1 MSDNKEAEQTSQVTA
16 PKKNLKDIWMELA
29 PKSQFRLKIG
39 AAVAAVIVVFGVGFT
54 AGYEKAKA
62 DVRLV
67 FEQAFSGLDAE
78 ESTEATE
85 EPVEKDVL
93 AEVGTRE
100 NPAPMGTTVIF
111 SDNSGDVWEVTLSD
125 PILNAAD
132 VVANEN
138 MFNDPAPEG
147 FQFAMVTV
155 TAKYIGKETGT
166 PAWDLTIDYVSA
178 AGTTHTTGDTYAVVP
193 NALMDVNELYPDAI
207 GVGNI
212 VIAVPVT
219 DVESGNWTISAGYG
233 NEKYFYK
240 AQ

>member
-1 MSDNKEAEQTSQVTA
+1 MTVKKDTDSTPEVAVQKKTLKELW
-16 PKKNLKDIWMELA
+16 NELA

-39 AAVAAVIVVFGVGFT
+39 AAIAAFVIVLGAGYT
-54 AGYEKAKA
+54 AGYEKAKS
-62 DVRLV
+62 DVRLAI
-67 FEQAFSGLDAE
+67 EQAFSGDDAE
-78 ESTEATE
+78 VATE
-85 EPVEKDVL
+85 PTDEPVEKDVF
-93 AEVGTRE
+93 AEVGTRK

-111 SDNSGDVWEVTLSD
+111 SDSSGDIWEVTLSD

-132 VVANEN
+132 IIASEN

-166 PAWDLTIDYVSA
+166 PIWDLTIDFVSA
-178 AGTTHTTGDTYAVVP
+178 AGTTHTSGDFSAVVP

-207 GVGNI
+207 GVGNV
-212 VIAVPVT
+212 VIAIPT
-219 DVESGNWTISAGYG
+219 ANVESGNWTVSAGYG
-233 NEKYFYK
+233 NDKYFYK